1 MMTMIAA
8 AEPLPWYRVARAG
21 RDRMALGVCAGWA
34 RRYGV
39 DVYVARLTLLVLTL
53 LGGLGA
59 ALYVMAWALSQP
71 GDDSEATPFPSA
83 VVASRSMAVGAG
95 GAAVAMVCR
104 SIGLWPGDAVML
116 PAMVVAAGS
125 ALLSFQ
131 SRGHAPA
138 SGDPLARMMAP
149 GSSAWR
155 TAAGIALSIA
165 GLVALVA
172 RGVAVREVPSTLAAL
187 ATALAGA
194 AVIAGP
200 YVGRLTTQLRDEE
213 RARIRTEERAGMAA
227 QLHDSVLQTL
237 ALMQRSADDPRRM
250 VTLARR
256 QERELRSWLY
266 GATTPAG
273 ASPGLAA
280 LVETIAA
287 QVEDDYHVRVDLVL
301 VADTEVT
308 PAVEALCG
316 AMREALVNAAKHS
329 GQDVVAVFV
338 EVQPAQV
345 VAFVRDTGKG
355 FDASLSPPRGRGID
369 LSVRERLA
377 HVGGQAILTTTP
389 GGGAEWELVVPR

>member
-1 MMTMIAA
+1 MIPA
-8 AEPLPWYRVARAG
+8 AEPLPWYRVTRAG
-21 RDRMALGVCAGWA
+21 RDRVALGVCAGWA

-39 DVYVARLTLLVLTL
+39 DVYVVRLTLLVLAL
-53 LGGLGA
+53 LGGLGIV
-59 ALYVMAWALSQP
+59 LYGVAWALGRP
-71 GDDSEATPFPSA
+71 GDDSEPSPFASA

-95 GAAVAMVCR
+95 GAALALACR
-104 SIGLWPGDAVML
+104 GAGLWPGDAVMV

-131 SRGHAPA
+131 GRGHTPI

-172 RGVAVREVPSTLAAL
+172 RGVEVREVPSTLAAL

-213 RARIRTEERAGMAA
+213 RARIRTEERADMAA

-256 QERELRSWLY
+256 QERELRTWLY
-266 GATTPAG
+266 GSPPPAD
-273 ASPGLAA
+273 AAPGLAA
-280 LVETIAA
+280 SAETIAA
-287 QVEDDYHVRVDLVL
+287 QVEDDHHVRVDLV
-301 VADTEVT
+301 VVGDTEVT
-308 PAVEALCG
+308 PAVDALCG

-329 GQDVVAVFV
+329 GNDVVAVFV

-355 FDASLSPPRGRGID
+355 FDASIPSPEGRGID

-377 HVGGQAILTTTP
+377 RLGGQAILTTAP
-389 GGGAEWELVVPR
+389 GHGVEWELVVPR